1 MYSIEITDNHYG
13 VFNAEDP
20 VTFLDRD
27 GLTSW
32 TGVVKGVIEGF
43 NFDVSSTYIDH
54 GDDGDIILEGPILS
68 GTHTFTTTSK
78 SVVGDSSKY
87 TSELEVGDT
96 LEFTISGTDYTLDV
110 ASIIDDNNITVTS
123 NPLAGA
129 GGQTV
134 QRQRTEGGMVLEPH
148 PVESS
153 GALYSINDS
162 INFTGSKGDNS
173 VSKSESVVNDL
184 DVAPITKIYIEDGGQ
199 NYNAGEKIVFDDGS
213 ADAIIGSVG
222 DELLLE
228 GGLYWGHFEQT
239 AVSGQTVFSGVD
251 NFGKHILFNDYFVK
265 VFVDGNELTWSTDF
279 TFKNDRITLVSALSG
294 GERVEMFTQF
304 NRLQYEDN
312 TFTDADYPIT
322 LETTINNIRSARIK
336 GGGQYNIPP
345 LC

>member
-1 MYSIEITDNHYG
+1 
-13 VFNAEDP
+13 
-20 VTFLDRD
+20 
-27 GLTSW
+27 
-32 TGVVKGVIEGF
+32 
-43 NFDVSSTYIDH
+43 
-54 GDDGDIILEGPILS
+54 
-68 GTHTFTTTSK
+68 
-78 SVVGDSSKY
+78 
-87 TSELEVGDT
+87 
-96 LEFTISGTDYTLDV
+96 
-110 ASIIDDNNITVTS
+110 
-123 NPLAGA
+123 
-129 GGQTV
+129 
-134 QRQRTEGGMVLEPH
+134 MVLEPH

-162 INFTGSKGDNS
+162 INFIGSKGDNS

-184 DVAPITKIYIEDGGQ
+184 DVAPITKVYIEDGGQ

-312 TFTDADYPIT
+312 TFTDALIT
-322 LETTINNIRSARIK
+322 
-336 GGGQYNIPP
+336 QYH
-345 LC
+345 